1 MNVGVPAGTQDYRV
15 RFENRRLTTAD
26 FIGDLQAMQAEVLTE
41 TGKFAHMAAP
51 SEPPV
56 VDMAAIEALL
66 AWSLDPDNFAPDDA
80 ERLRAE
86 AWGRDFAE

>member
-41 TGKFAHMAAP
+41 TGKFAHMA
-51 SEPPV
+51 EPPV

-66 AWSLDPDNFAPDDA
+66 AWSLDPNVMTLDEAD
-80 ERLRAE
+80 RLHAE
-86 AWGRDFAE
+86 AWGADDDE